1 MSDQPPSSGR
11 PTGPPSGPLSGPSQE
26 GPVPPPPERP
36 SGPPAGPPSGGGHDG
51 PPGPGGPGETPQ
63 GPGNSPRTPWWRS
76 VPKVATIAVALVA
89 AVVLTVVL
97 TRPGGSDQAGGEV
110 FLQAAGSTGPDPFTG
125 STARGSAG
133 DATPTAVPS
142 PVASPSR
149 TRSNVTQGVDGS
161 APGLYGGTR
170 KVASCDVEQQI
181 TALADQP
188 AKNKAFASVEGIA
201 PSGVPAYL
209 RALTPV
215 QLRLDTRVT
224 NHGYEN
230 GSATSYQAVL
240 QAGTAVL
247 IDDRGVPR
255 VRCAC
260 GNPLLPPVALKG
272 NPQQKGQAW
281 PGYRAGEVV
290 VVEPAAQPVD
300 VFVMFDPETEGW
312 FERDAGDTGDGDK
325 KTDPP
330 ADPDASR
337 CPPRSGGGSAEPCPS
352 DPSSRAPSS
361 GEPSSP
367 STEPGES
374 TEPPPPPPSSE
385 EPPPSPPPTSE
396 EPPPTSESAPEP
408 VTPQTGESE
417 APPPAPPASGDGAA
431 DGTA

>member
-26 GPVPPPPERP
+26 GAVPPPPERP
-36 SGPPAGPPSGGGHDG
+36 SGPPSGPPSGGGH
-51 PPGPGGPGETPQ
+51 GGSGGSGETPQ
-63 GPGNSPRTPWWRS
+63 GPGNGPRTPWWRS
-76 VPKVATIAVALVA
+76 VPKVAAIAVVLVA
-89 AVVLTVVL
+89 AVVLAVVL
-97 TRPGGSDQAGGEV
+97 TRPDGSDKAGGEV

-125 STARGSAG
+125 STARSSAG

-142 PVASPSR
+142 PVASATR
-149 TRSNVTQGVDGS
+149 TGPHVTRGVDGS

-170 KVASCDVEQQI
+170 KVAACDVEKQI
-181 TALADQP
+181 TALTDQP

-201 PSGVPAYL
+201 PAGVPAYL

-224 NHGYEN
+224 NHGFRN

-272 NPQQKGQAW
+272 TPQQKGEAW
-281 PGYRAGEVV
+281 PGYRAGDVV

-300 VFVMFDPETEGW
+300 VFIMFDPGTEGW
-312 FERDAGDTGDGDK
+312 FERGAGDTGGDDR
-325 KTDPP
+325 KTGPP
-330 ADPDASR
+330 ADSSASP
-337 CPPRSGGGSAEPCPS
+337 CPPKSGDGPAKPCRSS
-352 DPSSRAPSS
+352 DSSRSPSSDEPSAPTTKP
-361 GEPSSP
+361 GEPS
-367 STEPGES
+367 TG
-374 TEPPPPPPSSE
+374 PPPPPPSSE
-385 EPPPSPPPTSE
+385 EPPPSPPPSSE

-408 VTPQTGESE
+408 VTPQTAESQ
-417 APPPAPPASGDGAA
+417 APPPAPQAPGDGTT

>member
-36 SGPPAGPPSGGGHDG
+36 SGPPAGPPSGGSHGG

-63 GPGNSPRTPWWRS
+63 GPGRGPRSPWWRS

-97 TRPGGSDQAGGEV
+97 TRPDGSAKAGGEV
-110 FLQAAGSTGPDPFTG
+110 FLEAAGSTGPDPFTG
-125 STARGSAG
+125 STARSSAG
-133 DATPTAVPS
+133 DATPTDVPS
-142 PVASPSR
+142 PVASASR
-149 TRSNVTQGVDGS
+149 NRPNATQGVDGS

-170 KVASCDVEQQI
+170 KVAACDVEKQI
-181 TALADQP
+181 TALTDQP

-224 NHGYEN
+224 NHGFAN
-230 GSATSYQAVL
+230 GSATGYQAVL

-260 GNPLLPPVALKG
+260 GNPLLPPVAIKGTPQLKG
-272 NPQQKGQAW
+272 DAW
-281 PGYRAGEVV
+281 PGYRAGDVV
-290 VVEPAAQPVD
+290 VVKPAAQPVD
-300 VFVMFDPETEGW
+300 VFVMFDPKTEGW
-312 FERDAGDTGDGDK
+312 FERDAGDTGAGDK

-330 ADPDASR
+330 ADSSASP
-337 CPPRSGGGSAEPCPS
+337 CPPRSGGDPAKSCPS
-352 DPSSRAPSS
+352 DSSRPPSSD
-361 GEPSSP
+361 EPSSP
-367 STEPGES
+367 STEPGEPS
-374 TEPPPPPPSSE
+374 ARPPSQPPSSE
-385 EPPPSPPPTSE
+385 EPPPSPPPTTE
-396 EPPPTSESAPEP
+396 APPTSESAPEP
-408 VTPQTGESE
+408 VTPQTAESQ
-417 APPPAPPASGDGAA
+417 APPPASGDGSSGA
-431 DGTA
+431 TV